1 MSLRLLTVGVRLVL
15 VGAVIVVVGA
25 AAASCGIPPQAGGA
39 PTAGGG
45 TFETGATPVGAGLIV
60 SEGHGWRGS
69 QVLGPLPAPGA
80 CHFGSTGTGGN
91 ETGLA
96 IPDRACTPGAVDE
109 AVTEAN
115 LRQTLCR
122 KGGYTDSVRP
132 PREVTDT
139 FKTVARNAYSA
150 PGRSSDYELDHLIP
164 LGLGGS
170 SDSRNLWPE
179 LNVGDP
185 GQFDRSNPYGNN
197 AKDGVESRLHTAVCS
212 GEVGLVAAQEAIA
225 TNWLTALTR
234 LGVSP

>member
-1 MSLRLLTVGVRLVL
+1 MRRRVTSRLQAAGVRRVL
-15 VGAVIVVVGA
+15 FGAGVAVVGA
-25 AAASCGIPPQAGGA
+25 AIASCGIPAAGGA
-39 PTAGGG
+39 PEPDVA
-45 TFETGATPVGAGLIV
+45 PVSGGLII
-60 SEGHGWRGS
+60 SEGHGWTGAH
-69 QVLGPLPAPGA
+69 VLGPLPVPGA
-80 CHFGSTGTGGN
+80 CHFGRAGAGGTGGGAAN
-91 ETGLA
+91 
-96 IPDRACTPGAVDE
+96 PDRTCTPGAVDG
-109 AVTEAN
+109 AVTQEN

-132 PREVTDT
+132 PREVTDA
-139 FKTVARNAYSA
+139 FKEVARKAYSA

-185 GQFDRSNPYGNN
+185 GQFDHSHPSGNN
-197 AKDGVESRLHTAVCS
+197 AKDGVESRLHDAVCS

-225 TNWLTALTR
+225 TNWSTAMTR